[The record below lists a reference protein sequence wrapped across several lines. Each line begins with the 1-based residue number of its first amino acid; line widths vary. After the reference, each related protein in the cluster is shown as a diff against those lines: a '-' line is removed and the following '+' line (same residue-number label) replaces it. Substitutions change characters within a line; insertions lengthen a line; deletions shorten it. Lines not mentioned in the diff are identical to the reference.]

1 MMKML
6 IKIKRILFIIYD
18 NKKILF
24 IIGLVISIIVANSI
38 IYLAEPIENKIVYT
52 NWILLINSS
61 TAAGLAVLLVVTKFL
76 K

>member
-1 MMKML
+1 MMK
-6 IKIKRILFIIYD
+6 KD

-61 TAAGLAVLLVVTKFL
+61 TAGEHYPYISSN
-76 K
+76 